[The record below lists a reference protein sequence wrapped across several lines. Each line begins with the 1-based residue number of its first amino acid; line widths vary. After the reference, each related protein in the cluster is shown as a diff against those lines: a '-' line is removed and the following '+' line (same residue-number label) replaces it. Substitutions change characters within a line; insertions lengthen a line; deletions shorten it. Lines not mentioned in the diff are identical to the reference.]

1 MMSQEEHVDKDV
13 ITVGSQAGWTQL
25 ARERENVD
33 LPYFMGTYVH
43 GQGFCK
49 VFFKCIFNAEELGYL
64 QKTYLKFFMRELL
77 SLNLLFLQMYI
88 LYIGMAKINFSY
100 EKPFTS
106 KILKGPQ
113 K

>member
-49 VFFKCIFNAEELGYL
+49 VFLYVFLM
-64 QKTYLKFFMRELL
+64 QR
-77 SLNLLFLQMYI
+77 NLAIYR
-88 LYIGMAKINFSY
+88 
-100 EKPFTS
+100 KP
-106 KILKGPQ
+106 I
-113 K
+113 

>member
-49 VFFKCIFNAEELGYL
+49 VF
-64 QKTYLKFFMRELL
+64 
-77 SLNLLFLQMYI
+77 
-88 LYIGMAKINFSY
+88 
-100 EKPFTS
+100 
-106 KILKGPQ
+106 
-113 K
+113 